1 MAYIREYPPR
11 ITVGPCGLVLSNSKV
26 DKVTPLFFIK
36 TIDKGCRV
44 ASQDL
49 KCGALPIKLYLFA
62 RALFIFFFSR
72 AALFQATMV
81 FISYDG
87 LITLVVHLHYI

>member
-36 TIDKGCRV
+36 TINKGCRV
-44 ASQDL
+44 ASQEMRCSSD
-49 KCGALPIKLYLFA
+49 
-62 RALFIFFFSR
+62 
-72 AALFQATMV
+72 
-81 FISYDG
+81 
-87 LITLVVHLHYI
+87 